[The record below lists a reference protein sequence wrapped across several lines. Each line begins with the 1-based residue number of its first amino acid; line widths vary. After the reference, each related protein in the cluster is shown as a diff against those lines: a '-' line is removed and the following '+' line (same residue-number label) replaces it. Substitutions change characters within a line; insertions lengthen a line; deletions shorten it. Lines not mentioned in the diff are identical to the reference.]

1 MISGKLR
8 NRKGWTLIELMIAI
22 ALIGIISAFAI
33 PGYLAGMPLRRLKA
47 DAMDITSNMKYA
59 KMKAVQRN
67 INVGV
72 YFNSGGSAVNGV
84 DPDAYCVYEDSGST
98 PNVFDSTDNRLKPN
112 IKLKTGVKF
121 DTVNWTINDDNAG
134 NNTVIFKTN
143 GSAIFGPVTTG
154 NNSGTVVIKNGSL
167 TRSIVLTKIT
177 GRIQI
182 P

>member
-1 MISGKLR
+1 MISGRLR
-8 NRKGWTLIELMIAI
+8 DRKGWTLIELMIAI
-22 ALIGIISAFAI
+22 AIIGIISAFAI

-47 DAMDITSNMKYA
+47 DAMDITSNLKYA

-72 YFNSGGSAVNGV
+72 YFNSGGSVVNGV
-84 DPDAYCVYEDSGST
+84 DPNALCVYEESGST
-98 PNVFDSTDNRLKPN
+98 PNVFDNTDNRLKPN
-112 IKLKTGVKF
+112 IKLKSGVEF
-121 DTVNWTINDDNAG
+121 DTVSWTINDDNAD
-134 NNTVIFKTN
+134 NNTVIFKPN

-154 NNSGTVVIKNGSL
+154 NDSGTVVIKTGSL

-177 GRIQI
+177 GRIQV